1 MASAFETSHALAKG
15 IANASLRV
23 AGAPVF
29 YMYTLYLFM
38 AAYDFQF
45 PSRPLV
51 GKTTKLQAE
60 MQ

>member
-38 AAYDFQF
+38 AAYNFQA
-45 PSRPLV
+45 PGRPLV